1 MVVVSLLLLFG
12 DAVAVVS
19 VLAVD
24 VDVDVD
30 VDADAVSGVIP
41 SMGCSVSSAAKKHN
55 FIHIANIIGDYF
67 LRK

>member
-19 VLAVD
+19 VLDVEVD
-24 VDVDVD
+24 FD

-41 SMGCSVSSAAKKHN
+41 SMGCSVSSAAKKYH
-55 FIHIANIIGDYF
+55 FTHIGDYF
-67 LRK
+67 RRK

>member
-24 VDVDVD
+24 VEVDFD
-30 VDADAVSGVIP
+30 VDADAVSGVTP
-41 SMGCSVSSAAKKHN
+41 SMGCSVSSAAKKYH
-55 FIHIANIIGDYF
+55 FIHIGDYF

>member
-24 VDVDVD
+24 VDVD
-30 VDADAVSGVIP
+30 ADAVSGVIP
-41 SMGCSVSSAAKKHN
+41 SMGCSVSSAAKN
-55 FIHIANIIGDYF
+55 TISFILEIFFFENEFEDEN
-67 LRK
+67 K

>member
-24 VDVDVD
+24 VDG
-30 VDADAVSGVIP
+30 DADAVSGVIP
-41 SMGCSVSSAAKKHN
+41 SMGCSVSSAAKKHY
-55 FIHIANIIGDYF
+55 FIHIGDDF
-67 LRK
+67 L

>member
-19 VLAVD
+19 VL
-24 VDVDVD
+24 DVD

-41 SMGCSVSSAAKKHN
+41 SMGCSVSSAAKN
-55 FIHIANIIGDYF
+55 TISFILEIIFFENEFEDEN
-67 LRK
+67 K

>member
-24 VDVDVD
+24 VDVVA
-30 VDADAVSGVIP
+30 DADAVSGVIP
-41 SMGCSVSSAAKKHN
+41 SMGCSVSSAAKKHY
-55 FIHIANIIGDYF
+55 FIHIGDDF
-67 LRK
+67 L

>member
-24 VDVDVD
+24 VDVDA
-30 VDADAVSGVIP
+30 DADAVSGVIP

>member
-24 VDVDVD
+24 VDVD
-30 VDADAVSGVIP
+30 ADAVSGVIP
-41 SMGCSVSSAAKKHN
+41 SMGCSVSSAAKKYH

>member
-24 VDVDVD
+24 VEV
-30 VDADAVSGVIP
+30 DAVSGVIP